1 MYNTSV
7 SVPPP
12 NTKSTEDY
20 MRMIKINPFSLQ
32 HIPNPT
38 EEMKLTALR
47 ENGLVLEFID
57 HPTKEMKLVAL
68 KNTAKAIQF
77 IPDAPKELLE
87 QAYKK

>member
-47 ENGLVLEFID
+47 ENGLGEED
-57 HPTKEMKLVAL
+57 VAIGEEDTFKDGL
-68 KNTAKAIQF
+68 SVNSETSQGK
-77 IPDAPKELLE
+77 PEDPG
-87 QAYKK
+87 QAVRSHGR